1 MDVAQRDLR
10 APGLRRKVVI
20 SVIGAVAV
28 TAALAVELIGR
39 GHQFTAALASAPVW
53 VLSVTILL
61 QGVSLLART
70 EAWNTCVR
78 ATGATVSRRVL
89 FRAAGFGYL
98 LSLLNG
104 SLGLAARIAS
114 LRRAAPDTSPRV
126 PALLAAEVP
135 IISVEVLLT
144 AVFSFTLIGPL
155 GTPWWVPLIAVLLAA
170 AVMTGLRRLSA
181 RRQLGLW
188 KGLAVMRRGRG
199 RMVALVLLA
208 IGAQVARNWLVLWG
222 VGVHVSPF
230 DAIALLITMFTLG
243 QLPIGPSLG
252 AAATVLILGSHGVAT
267 AAAAGVL
274 LTATA
279 TIGSLGYASWA
290 GIDLLLSRRS
300 PGRTRARPRSA
311 AAVAPALSVRPRNP
325 AQEAAGSGPGRSP
338 VAPRRLPVFFDLE
351 PPAASHR
358 LVAHLEASRPA
369 VVGPS
374 KQPHGGSHGLG
385 VRAEFGGGRPQ

>member
-1 MDVAQRDLR
+1 MGVAHRGVP
-10 APGLRRKVVI
+10 ASGIRRKVVI
-20 SVIGAVAV
+20 SIIGAAV
-28 TAALAVELIGR
+28 VTGALTVELVGR
-39 GHQFTAALASAPVW
+39 GGQFTAALASAPVW
-53 VLSVTILL
+53 VLSLTILL
-61 QGVSLLART
+61 QGLALLART

-144 AVFSFTLIGPL
+144 AVFSFTLIGPI
-155 GTPWWVPLIAVLLAA
+155 GAPWWVPLIAVVLAA
-170 AVMTGLRRLSA
+170 AVMTGLRRLST

-188 KGLAVMRRGRG
+188 RGLAVMRSGRG
-199 RMVALVLLA
+199 RMIALVLLA

-252 AAATVLILGSHGVAT
+252 AAATVLILGSHGVAS

-279 TIGSLGYASWA
+279 TIGSLTYAAWA
-290 GIDLLLSRRS
+290 GVDVLLARRS
-300 PGRTRARPRSA
+300 PGRGDA
-311 AAVAPALSVRPRNP
+311 ALAPL
-325 AQEAAGSGPGRSP
+325 
-338 VAPRRLPVFFDLE
+338 LP
-351 PPAASHR
+351 
-358 LVAHLEASRPA
+358 
-369 VVGPS
+369 
-374 KQPHGGSHGLG
+374 
-385 VRAEFGGGRPQ
+385 